1 MTIEEQIGEILGS
14 VGARFPGVEVV
25 KSTVHRD
32 RVGMFLRLTIDRE
45 EGVDTVLCE
54 AISNY
59 VVRRLGTLDPAVGP
73 YHVEVESAGVERPL
87 LKPEHFRR
95 FSGRGARI
103 VTNLHIKNRTEFTG
117 PIESAGTEAVVIRD
131 SAAGLIEIPYA
142 VIKRAKLTFDMR
154 EDLRRK

>member
-1 MTIEEQIGEILGS
+1 MTIEEQIGEILES
-14 VGARFPGVEVV
+14 VGGRFPGVEVV

-59 VVRRLGTLDPAVGP
+59 VVRRLGTLDPVVGP

-117 PIESAGTEAVVIRD
+117 PIESAGAEAVVIRD
-131 SAAGLIEIPYA
+131 SAVGLIEIPYA
-142 VIKRAKLTFDMR
+142 VIKRANLTFDMR